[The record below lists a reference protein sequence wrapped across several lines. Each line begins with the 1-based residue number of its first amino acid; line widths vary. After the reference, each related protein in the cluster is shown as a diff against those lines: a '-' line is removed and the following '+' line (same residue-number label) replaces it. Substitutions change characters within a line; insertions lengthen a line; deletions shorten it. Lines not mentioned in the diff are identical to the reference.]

1 MLNTCLRPCLDVF
14 WFSVSEIWPP
24 FAVCEFLVAVLSN
37 YAVPDLDQFQR
48 YSQLKG
54 HGKNPQIIFRALLCL
69 QQSSSLGVLSRA
81 QFFKD
86 SQELVTIGSL
96 YKRKVIKLSWIRM
109 KEIPKRIFAIHFE
122 VVYATPHF
130 LFLFLIWCSF
140 FNAGQN
146 VSVKFLHGALAT
158 ILNSS
163 TDIALVRCCHMVQAW
178 ANLCHLNDKFLS

>member
-37 YAVPDLDQFQR
+37 YAVPGLDQFQR

-54 HGKNPQIIFRALLCL
+54 HGKNPQIIFRASLCL

-86 SQELVTIGSL
+86 SQEL
-96 YKRKVIKLSWIRM
+96 
-109 KEIPKRIFAIHFE
+109 
-122 VVYATPHF
+122 
-130 LFLFLIWCSF
+130 
-140 FNAGQN
+140 
-146 VSVKFLHGALAT
+146 
-158 ILNSS
+158 NSDNREPIQ
-163 TDIALVRCCHMVQAW
+163 T
-178 ANLCHLNDKFLS
+178 